1 MIESSRGATSF
12 LMDSS
17 DEEFYKRVRILLED
31 SYVSADERGDV
42 FGGSGS
48 SAGMAQWEAKRRV
61 IASAFD
67 RNGKWLDVGCA
78 NGLLMETLT
87 AWVAEKRR
95 RVEPYGLDLSE
106 RIAERARERLP
117 QWSARIWSG
126 NVMEFEPPIRFDYVT
141 ALADSV
147 PVERRSALVRR
158 LARLYLKPG
167 GRLILSCY
175 RPGGFLLGKPALEA
189 ESAAE
194 ILRAAGYAP
203 VGEAEVRDS
212 LTAAAKVRVAWT
224 DVTER
229 S

>member
-1 MIESSRGATSF
+1 MSPRKRASV
-12 LMDSS
+12 MQDDSS
-17 DEEFYKRVRILLED
+17 VDEYYERVLELLED
-31 SYVSADERGDV
+31 SYVAADKRGDV

-48 SAGMAQWEAKRRV
+48 SGDMAKWEAKRRA
-61 IASAFD
+61 IAGAFD
-67 RNGKWLDVGCA
+67 RSGTWLDVGCA

-87 AWVAEKRR
+87 AWVAEKGH

-106 RIAERARERLP
+106 RIAERARRRFP
-117 QWSARIWSG
+117 HWAARIWTG
-126 NVMEFEPPIRFDYVT
+126 NVMEFEPPIRFDFVT

-147 PVERRSALVRR
+147 PAERRSELVRR
-158 LARLYLKPG
+158 LAHFYLKPG

-175 RPGGFLLGKPALEA
+175 APGAFLLGKRALEA

-203 VGEAEVRDS
+203 VGEAEVRDPP
-212 LTAAAKVRVAWT
+212 TAAAKVRVAWA
-224 DVTER
+224 DVTGR

>member
-1 MIESSRGATSF
+1 MSPRKRASV
-12 LMDSS
+12 MQDDSS
-17 DEEFYKRVRILLED
+17 VDEYYERVLELLED
-31 SYVSADERGDV
+31 SYVAADERGDV

-48 SAGMAQWEAKRRV
+48 SGDMARWEAKRGV
-61 IASAFD
+61 IAKAFD
-67 RNGKWLDVGCA
+67 RSGTWLDVGCA

-87 AWVAEKRR
+87 TWVAKKGR

-106 RIAERARERLP
+106 RIAERARKRLP
-117 QWSARIWSG
+117 SWASRIWTG
-126 NVMEFEPPIRFDYVT
+126 NVMEFEPPIRFDFVT

-147 PVERRSALVRR
+147 PTERRSALVSR

-175 RPGGFLLGKPALEA
+175 APGPFLLGKRTLEA

-194 ILRAAGYAP
+194 ILRSAGYAP
-203 VGEAEVRDS
+203 VGEAEVRDP

-224 DVTER
+224 DVTGR

>member
-1 MIESSRGATSF
+1 MTPQP
-12 LMDSS
+12 D
-17 DEEFYKRVRILLED
+17 DYYQRVRALLED
-31 SYVSADERGDV
+31 SYVAADERGDV

-48 SAGMAQWEAKRRV
+48 SGDMAKWEAKRRV

-67 RNGKWLDVGCA
+67 RSGTWLDIGCA
-78 NGLLMETLT
+78 NGLLMETLA
-87 AWVAEKRR
+87 AWVAEKGH
-95 RVEPYGLDLSE
+95 RVEPYGLDLSG
-106 RIAERARERLP
+106 RIAERARIRLP
-117 QWSARIWSG
+117 HWAARIWAG
-126 NVMEFEPPIRFDYVT
+126 NVMEFEPPVRLDFVT

-147 PVERRSALVRR
+147 PIERRSALVSR
-158 LARLYLKPG
+158 LARFYLKPG

-175 RPGGFLLGKPALEA
+175 APGPFLLGKRALEA

-203 VGEAEVRDS
+203 IGEAEVRDS

-224 DVTER
+224 DVADQ